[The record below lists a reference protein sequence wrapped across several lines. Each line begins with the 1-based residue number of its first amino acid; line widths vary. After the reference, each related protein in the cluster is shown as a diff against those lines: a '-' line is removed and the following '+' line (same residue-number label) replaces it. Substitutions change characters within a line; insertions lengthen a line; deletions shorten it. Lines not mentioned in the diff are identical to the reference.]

1 MVEAGATSGHCE
13 GPHPETPRAASLWT
27 SAAPLGKARKGGRV
41 GVSGMVRRRRPRG
54 GGYEQPTFPP
64 PTLCPG
70 APQPHPGHVPL
81 PPWPWVCSSGC
92 PGDTSLRGGQA
103 ALLLP
108 SHR

>member
-1 MVEAGATSGHCE
+1 M
-13 GPHPETPRAASLWT
+13 
-27 SAAPLGKARKGGRV
+27 
-41 GVSGMVRRRRPRG
+41 SGMVRRRRPRG

-64 PTLCPG
+64 PALCLG

-103 ALLLP
+103 TLLLP